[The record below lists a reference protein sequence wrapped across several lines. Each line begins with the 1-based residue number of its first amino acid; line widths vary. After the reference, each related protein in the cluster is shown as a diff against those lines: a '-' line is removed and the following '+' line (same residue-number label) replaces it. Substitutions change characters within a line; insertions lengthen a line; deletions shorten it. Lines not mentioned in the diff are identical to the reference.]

1 LLCPEERCRISE
13 ALLNLNEAISYDPAT
28 GSKKPC
34 ALGVVYKRM
43 ITNNAIGV
51 GGQFINGRRTAM

>member
-1 LLCPEERCRISE
+1 MLGPSVDAQEHI
-13 ALLNLNEAISYDPAT
+13 

-51 GGQFINGRRTAM
+51 GGQFNNGRRTAM